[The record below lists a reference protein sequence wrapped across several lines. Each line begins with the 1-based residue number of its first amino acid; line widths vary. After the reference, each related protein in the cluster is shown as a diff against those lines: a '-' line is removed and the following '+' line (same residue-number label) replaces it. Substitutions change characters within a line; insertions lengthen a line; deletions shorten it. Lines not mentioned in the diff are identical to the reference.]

1 MKILAIETSCDETA
15 IAIIEGTEDIHN
27 PRFSVL
33 SNLVLSQVALH
44 AQYGGVFPSLAKR
57 EHAKNLIPL
66 LKQALEE
73 SNLLQPKNT
82 LESTTYNLQLILE
95 HEPELLKQ
103 FEDFI
108 PTIETPD
115 IDLIAVTNGPGLEP
129 ALWVGVNFAKAL
141 SSTWGKPVMPV
152 NHMEGHIFS
161 ALLKKSQKDAEKNE
175 GSTAPTT
182 YNLQPITF
190 PILALLISGG
200 HTELVLS
207 KDWFTYEIVGQTRD
221 DAVGEA
227 FDKVARMLDL
237 PYPGGPQISKLAQ
250 FARNNAEQTPV
261 VEQGSLRGTA
271 QKSAEKIQ
279 RTSASSLRKSA
290 GELRLPRP
298 MMHSGDF
305 NFSFSGLKT
314 AVLYALKKIETLTP
328 EIKRAVAYAFEEAV
342 TEVLVKKTV
351 VAAEKY
357 GVQTIIVGGG
367 VSANTHIRKSLEIA
381 TKETLPETKLLISPL
396 NLTGDNALMIAT
408 AGYLRHLHKLP
419 TIDIKAL
426 VANGNMRL
434 GGNENM
440 VQ

>member
-1 MKILAIETSCDETA
+1 MVMKILAIETSCDETA

-27 PRFSVL
+27 PRFSML
-33 SNLVLSQVALH
+33 SNVVLSQVALH

-57 EHAKNLIPL
+57 EHGRNLVPL
-66 LKQALEE
+66 LKEALEQGFGI
-73 SNLLQPKNT
+73 SNSPNYLISKQIPNT
-82 LESTTYNLQLILE
+82 KCQILNTIFE
-95 HEPELLKQ
+95 HEPALLEQ
-103 FEDFI
+103 FNAFI
-108 PTIETPD
+108 PTIQIPD

-141 SSTWGKPVMPV
+141 SLVWEKPIMQI

-161 ALLKKSQKDAEKNE
+161 ALLKKSQNHADLTQKDAEKDE
-175 GSTAPTT
+175 RSPAPTPSSPSEAGRAT
-182 YNLQPITF
+182 YNLQPVTF

-207 KDWFTYEIVGQTRD
+207 KNWFSYEIVGQTRD

-227 FDKVARMLDL
+227 FDKVARMLEL
-237 PYPGGPQISKLAQ
+237 PYPGGPQISKLAEEV
-250 FARNNAEQTPV
+250 RVSEN
-261 VEQGSLRGTA
+261 
-271 QKSAEKIQ
+271 KIDDFVF
-279 RTSASSLRKSA
+279 
-290 GELRLPRP
+290 PRP
-298 MMHSGDF
+298 MIHSGDF

-328 EIKRAVAYAFEEAV
+328 EIKKAVAYAFEEAV
-342 TEVLVKKTV
+342 TEVLVKKTI

-367 VSANTHIRKSLEIA
+367 VSANQRIRDALIEQTA
-381 TKETLPETKLLISPL
+381 NNLPPTTTLLLSPL
-396 NLTGDNALMIAT
+396 NLTGDNALMIAV